1 MQRKPALRGRLLLEL
16 ALRHQSRSMARRGRA
31 VLAAAALAAPL
42 ALAAHPAAAQGLF
55 DFLFG
60 GAAQQQPQPRRSAPS
75 PADFFADPF
84 GLNQHSAPPP
94 PPSASASAGRGTT
107 YCVRSCDGKY
117 FALSVRSGATAARMC
132 QAFCPAAQTRVYSG
146 GAIDGAVA
154 SNGERYADS
163 PNAFAYRKALKADCT
178 CNGRDPAGLAQVDLS
193 QDPSLRSGDVI
204 ATADG
209 LVAYTGVR
217 LGADQSPDFA
227 PVADFPGLTPSIR
240 AKLGEMKVAPASA
253 GMLSDGATATP
264 APDTAAQA
272 APTAKTKRTV
282 VN

>member
-1 MQRKPALRGRLLLEL
+1 MT
-16 ALRHQSRSMARRGRA
+16 RRGRA
-31 VLAAAALAAPL
+31 VLAAAVLTTPL
-42 ALAAHPAAAQGLF
+42 AVAPAPATAQGLF

-60 GAAQQQPQPRRSAPS
+60 GAPQHQPQPQRSAPPS
-75 PADFFADPF
+75 AANFFADPF
-84 GLNQHSAPPP
+84 GLNQQAAPP
-94 PPSASASAGRGTT
+94 PPSASASAGRGST
-107 YCVRSCDGKY
+107 YCVRTCDGKY
-117 FALSVRSGATAARMC
+117 FTLSVRSGATAARMC
-132 QAFCPAAQTRVYSG
+132 QAFCPAAQTKVYSG
-146 GAIDGAVA
+146 GGIDGAVA

-178 CNGRDPAGLAQVDLS
+178 CNGRDPTGLAQIDLS

-227 PVADFPGLTPSIR
+227 PVANFPGLTPSVR
-240 AKLGEMKVAPASA
+240 AKLGEMKVAPARA
-253 GMLSDGATATP
+253 GMVSDAATAAP
-264 APDTAAQA
+264 APDNAEQA
-272 APTAKTKRTV
+272 TPTPTARRTV